1 MNKISGARSEVD
13 PATLARGP
21 KKGKALQK
29 FFCQKREV
37 VIG

>member
-21 KKGKALQK
+21 KKGKALQI
-29 FFCQKREV
+29 FFFSKKKV